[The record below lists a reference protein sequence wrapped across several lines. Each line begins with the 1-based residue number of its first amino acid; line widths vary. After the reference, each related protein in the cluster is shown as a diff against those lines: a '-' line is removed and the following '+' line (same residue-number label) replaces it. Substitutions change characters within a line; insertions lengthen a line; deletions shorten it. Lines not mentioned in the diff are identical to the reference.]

1 MRQLLTTILALAL
14 FLPMY
19 ADDYE
24 HLTFERSDGTKVSIT
39 AVGSV
44 ITFTDELLNV
54 VNGSESYQLSL
65 ADLSKMYFTAGD
77 SFLMGDVND
86 DGIISVVDVML
97 LVDNI
102 LGKEQDDFL
111 PERADIDADGLISI
125 TDVTTLVSL
134 ILAN

>member
-1 MRQLLTTILALAL
+1 M
-14 FLPMY
+14 
-19 ADDYE
+19 
-24 HLTFERSDGTKVSIT
+24 SIT

-65 ADLSKMYFTAGD
+65 VDLSKMYFTAGG

-97 LVDNI
+97 LVDKI

-125 TDVTTLVSL
+125 TDVTALVSL